1 MPLLKD
7 YLGSLVSGINQAR
20 AMADLESARIAE
32 AYASNAIL
40 KNFSV
45 PRFKATNIE
54 LDIPVAIDEL
64 EEVEEKNYQPI
75 DNKSFNTYAYN
86 VFKDVLKVDSFNRKQ
101 SDLLRKKIATD
112 TDTLEK
118 NLKAK
123 EDINISLNT
132 YAKNL
137 ANYYIK
143 HVKETK
149 TNIAVA
155 DSNDDYRN
163 TQERL
168 FKALQETLISK
179 IQEPKK
185 TIDMDNTKVL
195 VQSHQLKDIP
205 PESVVRIKMTLVE
218 DGMEWQAIE
227 KDNGEVEHKLLP
239 E

>member
-20 AMADLESARIAE
+20 AMADIESAKIAE

-40 KNFSV
+40 KNFSI
-45 PRFKATNIE
+45 PRFKASNIE
-54 LDIPVAIDEL
+54 LDIPIAIDTL

-75 DNKSFNTYAYN
+75 DNKSFNAHAYS
-86 VFKDVLKVDSFNRKQ
+86 VFKNVLKVDSFNRKE
-101 SDLLRKKIATD
+101 SDLLRKRIAVE

-123 EDINISLNT
+123 EDITKSLHR
-132 YAKNL
+132 YASGLTTFFIND
-137 ANYYIK
+137 
-143 HVKETK
+143 V
-149 TNIAVA
+149 VA
-155 DSNDDYRN
+155 DKKN
-163 TQERL
+163 TVREKLLRG
-168 FKALQETLISK
+168 LQDTLISK

-205 PESVVRIKMTLVE
+205 TESIVRIKMTLIE

-227 KDNGEVEHKLLP
+227 KDDGTVEQKLLP